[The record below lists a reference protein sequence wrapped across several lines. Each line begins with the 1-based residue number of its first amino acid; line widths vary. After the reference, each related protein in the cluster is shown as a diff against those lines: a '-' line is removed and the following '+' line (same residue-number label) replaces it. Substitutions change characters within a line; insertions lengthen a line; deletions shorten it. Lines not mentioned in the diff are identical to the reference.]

1 MNPRIPKRYT
11 LMIACT
17 GRSPITLSFRPALVL
32 TALAVVA
39 AIPTIGLGKV
49 FYNYTQRNISLTEEN
64 SALAEQ
70 AKEILEQVE
79 VLEAQIGDLQ
89 QRAGMEDAA
98 DPPEQ
103 GQGDRPRS
111 LLLPQSPRPGEPGLQ
126 SEANSFRG
134 GLSPAVPP
142 ELMLQAAQAQIPSLL
157 QQLQQRVQPALEKTL
172 VREEARPHGMPL
184 KGQGVAISSEFGLRR
199 NPFGGG
205 YELHQGLDFT
215 AAYGTPI
222 YATAPGRVVTAGWS
236 QGGYGYHVIV
246 DHGYGYR
253 TLYAHMTK
261 VEVTEGTKIERDR
274 LVGYLGSTG
283 RSSGPHLH
291 YGVYYNG
298 QPIDPKDHLD

>member
-17 GRSPITLSFRPALVL
+17 GRSPITLTFRPAAVL
-32 TALAVVA
+32 TTLAVVA
-39 AIPTIGLGKV
+39 AIPIVSVGKV
-49 FYNYTQRNISLTEEN
+49 FYNYTQRNHSLTEEN

-89 QRAGMEDAA
+89 QRAGMDDSGADEPEMA
-98 DPPEQ
+98 DPEIE
-103 GQGDRPRS
+103 GDRPLRPS
-111 LLLPQSPRPGEPGLQ
+111 VRQS
-126 SEANSFRG
+126 NSSNFQG
-134 GLSPAVPP
+134 GLSQAVPP
-142 ELMLQAAQAQIPSLL
+142 ELMLQAAQAQIPGLL
-157 QQLQQRVQPALEKTL
+157 QKLQQRVQPALEKTL
-172 VREEARPHGMPL
+172 IREDARPKGIPL
-184 KGQGVAISSEFGLRR
+184 KGRGVEISSEFGLRR
-199 NPFGGG
+199 NPFGSG
-205 YELHQGLDFT
+205 YELHQGMDFT

-222 YATAPGRVVTAGWS
+222 HVTAPGRVVTAGWS

-261 VEVTEGTKIERDR
+261 VEVEAGEKIERDR

-291 YGVYYNG
+291 YGVYYNN
-298 QPIDPKDHLD
+298 QPIDPKDYLD

>member
-17 GRSPITLSFRPALVL
+17 GRSPITLTFRPAIVL
-32 TALAVVA
+32 TTLAVIA
-39 AIPTIGLGKV
+39 AVPIVGIGRV
-49 FYNYTQRNISLTEEN
+49 FYNYTQRNHSLTEEN

-89 QRAGMEDAA
+89 QRAGIEDESGSQAL
-98 DPPEQ
+98 PEA
-103 GQGDRPRS
+103 GDRP
-111 LLLPQSPRPGEPGLQ
+111 LRPTVKQ
-126 SEANSFRG
+126 SETSNFQG
-134 GLSPAVPP
+134 GLSQAVPP
-142 ELMLQAAQAQIPSLL
+142 ELMLKAAQAQIPGLL
-157 QQLQQRVQPALEKTL
+157 QQLQHHVQPALEKTL
-172 VREEARPHGMPL
+172 IREDARPKGVPL
-184 KGQGVAISSEFGLRR
+184 KGRGVNISSEFGLRR
-199 NPFGGG
+199 NPFGSG
-205 YELHQGLDFT
+205 YELHQGMDFT

-261 VEVTEGTKIERDR
+261 VEVEAGAKIERDR

-291 YGVYYNG
+291 YGVYYNN
-298 QPIDPKDHLD
+298 QPINPKDYLE

>member
-17 GRSPITLSFRPALVL
+17 GRSPITLTFRPAIVL
-32 TALAVVA
+32 TTLAVIA
-39 AIPTIGLGKV
+39 AIPIVGVGKV
-49 FYNYTQRNISLTEEN
+49 FYNYTQRNHSLTEEN

-89 QRAGMEDAA
+89 QRAGMDDEGGGDEPASA
-98 DPPEQ
+98 
-103 GQGDRPRS
+103 GDRP
-111 LLLPQSPRPGEPGLQ
+111 LRPAVKQ
-126 SEANSFRG
+126 SETSSFQG
-134 GLSPAVPP
+134 GLSQAVPP
-142 ELMLQAAQAQIPSLL
+142 ELMLKAAQAQIPGLL
-157 QQLQQRVQPALEKTL
+157 QQLQHRVQPALEKTL
-172 VREEARPHGMPL
+172 IREDARPKGVPL
-184 KGQGVAISSEFGLRR
+184 KGRSVNISSEFGLRR

-205 YELHQGLDFT
+205 YELHQGMDFT

-222 YATAPGRVVTAGWS
+222 YVTAPGRVVTAGWS

-261 VEVTEGTKIERDR
+261 VEVEAGAKIERDR

-291 YGVYYNG
+291 YGVYYNN
-298 QPIDPKDHLD
+298 QPINPKDYLE

>member
-17 GRSPITLSFRPALVL
+17 GRSPITLTFRPAIVL
-32 TALAVVA
+32 TTVAVIA
-39 AIPTIGLGKV
+39 AIPILGVGKV
-49 FYNYTQRNISLTEEN
+49 FYNYTQRNHSLTEEN

-89 QRAGMEDAA
+89 QRAGMEDSGAEAPETA
-98 DPPEQ
+98 DPET
-103 GQGDRPRS
+103 GGDRPFRPAVRQPERS
-111 LLLPQSPRPGEPGLQ
+111 NFQ
-126 SEANSFRG
+126 G
-134 GLSPAVPP
+134 GVSQAVPP
-142 ELMLQAAQAQIPSLL
+142 ALMLQAAQAQIPGLL
-157 QQLQQRVQPALEKTL
+157 QKLQQRVQPALEKTL
-172 VREEARPHGMPL
+172 IREDARPKGIPL
-184 KGQGVAISSEFGLRR
+184 KGRGVNISSEFGLRR

-205 YELHQGLDFT
+205 YELHQGIDFT

-222 YATAPGRVVTAGWS
+222 HATAPGRVVTAGWS

-261 VEVTEGTKIERDR
+261 VEVEAGEKIERDR

-291 YGVYYNG
+291 YGVYYNN
-298 QPIDPKDHLD
+298 QPIDPKDYLE